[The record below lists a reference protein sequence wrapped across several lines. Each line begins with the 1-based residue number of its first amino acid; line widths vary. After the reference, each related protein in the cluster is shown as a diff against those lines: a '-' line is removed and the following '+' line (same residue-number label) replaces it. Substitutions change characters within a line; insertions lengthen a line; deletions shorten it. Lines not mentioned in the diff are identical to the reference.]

1 MKHINFTLQV
11 HQPYRLRDFNFFE
24 IGGKHQDYFN
34 EELNRDIIQRI
45 AENSYGPA
53 NELLLKAI
61 QKYGDAVKV
70 NFAISGTA
78 IDQLASY
85 APTVL
90 DSFKKLSKTGN
101 VEFLGQTYGHS
112 LPALKSNMIFIYE
125 VKAHSDRVFEVFKKR
140 PTVFSTTGLP
150 FLKSME
156 KDLKTLEFA
165 GIDKNTPD
173 VEGGTIE
180 RDADGNPTGV
190 LKDNAMNLVYEIMPK
205 PSKNLLK
212 KALIEAQEKCF
223 SYGLTSV
230 HDADLKQDVLELMEE
245 MQTNNELKMRIYAMV
260 YATDSSLD
268 YYLNRSK
275 IKTKSLNIGAFKIY
289 MDGALGSKGAR
300 MKEAY
305 LNNEGKKGIYVT
317 SKETLLKFGKRIKD
331 SDFQLN
337 VHAIGDAANEVVL
350 KTFVEKLEIKKE
362 RRWRVEHAQI
372 VDVKDLHY
380 YKTILPSV
388 QPTHATSDMYW
399 VEKLIGS
406 QRMKGAYA
414 YKDLLDLHGVLP
426 LGTDFPIE
434 DVNPFKTFYAAVAR
448 KDANGFPKNGFQIK
462 NALTRKQTIKGMTI
476 WGAYAAFEEKQ
487 KGSIEVGKLADFIV
501 LDQDIMTVDIDK
513 IIDTKVLRTY
523 LGGELVYA

>member
-1 MKHINFTLQV
+1 MKQQVDLIVCNAKVYTINTNFDVEESFAVKNGKFIDVGNTKFILENYNAKEIIDLKGKAVFPGFIDAHCHFYGLGMTLQQANLV
-11 HQPYRLRDFNFFE
+11 ST
-24 IGGKHQDYFN
+24 K
-34 EELNRDIIQRI
+34 
-45 AENSYGPA
+45 SYQ
-53 NELLLKAI
+53 E
-61 QKYGDAVKV
+61 
-70 NFAISGTA
+70 
-78 IDQLASY
+78 
-85 APTVL
+85 VL
-90 DSFKKLSKTGN
+90 DVLQVFYDKNKPNFITGRGWNQNNWELKQFPNKAKLDKIFPN
-101 VEFLGQTYGHS
+101 IPVAINRIDGHAM
-112 LPALKSNMIFIYE
+112 LANQCALDLAKITI
-125 VKAHSDRVFEVFKKR
+125 
-140 PTVFSTTGLP
+140 STTINGGDI
-150 FLKSME
+150 LKE
-156 KDLKTLEFA
+156 NGKLT
-165 GIDKNTPD
+165 GI
-173 VEGGTIE
+173 
-180 RDADGNPTGV
+180 
-190 LKDNAMNLVYEIMPK
+190 LLDNAMNLVYEIMPK
-205 PSKNLLK
+205 PSKKLLK

-245 MQTNNELKMRIYAMV
+245 MQTNNELIMRIYAMV

-275 IKTKSLNIGAFKIY
+275 IKTQSLNIGAFKIY

-317 SKETLLKFGKRIKD
+317 SKETLFKFGKRIKD

-350 KTFVEKLEIKKE
+350 KTFVEKLEINKE

-406 QRMKGAYA
+406 QRMTGAYA

-501 LDQDIMTVDIDK
+501 LDQDIMTVDIDN